1 MGMEECDFTADEL
14 AARLA
19 GLRDLMA
26 AADLDA
32 VLITTDGNHRY
43 FTGHVTHR
51 WTHNYVALFALLPR
65 QGEPVLLVPH
75 FEAGMSQVDSWI
87 ETTRTFPVRHPLQ
100 GIEAITDAVREQGL
114 ESGRIG
120 IEMGSMMWMRI
131 PHDDF
136 IQLRANLPG
145 VEFADAA
152 PLCWR
157 LRARKSPAE
166 VDLIRQAVAITDG
179 AYEAVLDEL
188 RPGMSE
194 RELFS
199 LLAVE
204 HLKRGAEMPGSITIC
219 PNIPGSDR
227 ECDRTLRRPT
237 DRTLVPGELITHDM
251 GGRYRGYWS
260 DYTRMFALGEVT
272 AAQREV
278 YRVTYESMHAAIA
291 AVAPGR
297 TTADLVEAARE
308 VMRAAGHGDHAAS
321 LAGVGHASGIDIIE
335 PPYLTHD
342 PAIRIE
348 EGMVLTV
355 EPGLV
360 ADGDFYMLEEDVL
373 VTAEGGEILSAP
385 APPEL
390 PVV

>member
-1 MGMEECDFTADEL
+1 MGMEECDFTVDEL
-14 AARLA
+14 AGRLA

-87 ETTRTFPVRHPLQ
+87 ETIRTFSVSHPLQ

-120 IEMGSMMWMRI
+120 IEMGSMMWMRM

-136 IQLRANLPG
+136 VQLRANLTG

-237 DRTLVPGELITHDM
+237 DRTLVPGEVIAHDM

-272 AAQREV
+272 AA
-278 YRVTYESMHAAIA
+278 
-291 AVAPGR
+291 
-297 TTADLVEAARE
+297 
-308 VMRAAGHGDHAAS
+308 
-321 LAGVGHASGIDIIE
+321 
-335 PPYLTHD
+335 
-342 PAIRIE
+342 
-348 EGMVLTV
+348 
-355 EPGLV
+355 
-360 ADGDFYMLEEDVL
+360 
-373 VTAEGGEILSAP
+373 
-385 APPEL
+385 
-390 PVV
+390 